1 MVWFGD
7 LLDHDVILITEEYY
21 DSESKSRPDWCPLM
35 DLPEKD
41 NGDYQTN
48 TSDDSFV
55 EEWNQRIDEIV
66 GEWSRW
72 ID

>member
-1 MVWFGD
+1 
-7 LLDHDVILITEEYY
+7 
-21 DSESKSRPDWCPLM
+21 M

-66 GEWSRW
+66 GE
-72 ID
+72 